1 MEGVAGNG
9 GLMIGPDMAIR
20 MADIKDLKEQ
30 DVNAHTMPPRM
41 FERLV
46 ANIKQ
51 RGSLESVA
59 YCAQPDGVGEIEIVS
74 GHHRVRAARAAGI
87 ERIPIMVDVS
97 PMTRSL
103 IVAKQL
109 AHNALVGVDDPD
121 LTRQLT
127 AMIDNPDDR
136 LVSGLPDE
144 VFGEQEEIDAMRLFT
159 PRIDFDFR
167 TVTFSFLPHQQEEFE
182 RLIDMLDGR
191 HDLLLGAPLEC
202 FDDFMRALAR
212 YARIKKIR
220 SGGSA
225 ITLLVR
231 LALEEVERIQ
241 AEMEAAETSE
251 ALT

>member
-1 MEGVAGNG
+1 VEGVAANG
-9 GLMIGPDMAIR
+9 GMMIGPDMWFR

-30 DVNAHTMPPRM
+30 DVNAHTMPPRT

-51 RGSLESVA
+51 RGSLESVV
-59 YCAQPDGVGEIEIVS
+59 YCAQPAGQGEVEIVS
-74 GHHRVRAARAAGI
+74 GHHRARAARAAGI
-87 ERIPIMVDVS
+87 ERIPVMVDTS

-109 AHNALVGVDDPD
+109 AHNALVGLDDPD
-121 LTRQLT
+121 LQRQLT

-136 LVSGLPDE
+136 LTSALPDE
-144 VFGEQEEIDAMRLFT
+144 MFGESEEIDAMRLFT

-167 TVTFSFLPHQQEEFE
+167 TVTFSFLPHQQDEFE
-182 RLIDMLDGR
+182 RLLDMLDGR
-191 HDLLLGAPLEC
+191 QDLVLGSPLEC
-202 FDDFMRALAR
+202 FDEFMRALAR

-220 SGGSA
+220 SGGAA

-231 LALEEVERIQ
+231 LATEEVERITREQ
-241 AEMEAAETSE
+241 EEAEEA
-251 ALT
+251 